1 MSKFNS
7 IKKKA
12 TSQRKASQKSR
23 KSPLKPQKAAA
34 EKRIKYRIVFKIFR
48 FKNKPL
54 VIVTGCVAQAEGLE
68 IKKRSPSVD
77 YVVGPQ
83 SYHKLPDMID
93 RVDEVENSEFLQ
105 NEKFKN
111 LIFNSSNLSSE
122 FLSIQE
128 GCDKFCSFCVVPYT
142 RGPEFSRPV
151 DDIVEETKKYVSNG
165 IKEIILLGQNVN
177 AYHGIANDGK
187 SKDLAY
193 LINKIGEIE
202 EIKRIRYMTSHPI
215 DMKDSLINAH
225 ANNSKL
231 MPFLH
236 LPIQSGSDKILKKM
250 NRKHTVDDYLRIVEK
265 IRNVRPD
272 IALSSDFIVG
282 FPEETDKDFEDTMKF
297 IEKVNFVI
305 AYSFIYSPRPGT
317 PAQNKDNIS
326 ILDKKARLSALQS
339 LLTQQQIN
347 FNKSFVNKGMEVLF
361 EKVGR
366 HKDQFINL
374 VKNKLDIVFANE
386 QEILSLINSKSF
398 NDVVSFSKELKKNII
413 ITRGE
418 KGAVSI
424 NEDKVVEVNAQSN
437 LKIKDLTGAG
447 DLFAAGF
454 LLGYINGENLEQCGN
469 EGVIFASKI
478 IQIYG
483 ARL

>member
-1 MSKFNS
+1 MSDKYIY
-7 IKKKA
+7 IK
-12 TSQRKASQKSR
+12 SYGCQMNVYDSN
-23 KSPLKPQKAAA
+23 
-34 EKRIKYRIVFKIFR
+34 RIKDLFSNKGYKVTDDISKADLTVLNTCHIREKAVEKVYSDIGRVKKI
-48 FKNKPL
+48 KDKKQNMKL
-54 VIVTGCVAQAEGLE
+54 VVAGCVAQAEGLE

-111 LIFNSSNLSSE
+111 LIFESSNLSSE

-142 RGPEFSRPV
+142 RGPEFSRPIN
-151 DDIVEETKKYVSNG
+151 DIVEETKKYVSNG

-177 AYHGIANDGK
+177 AYHGIAADGK

-225 ANNSKL
+225 AENTKL

-250 NRKHTVDDYLRIVEK
+250 NRKHTVDDYLKTVEK

-297 IEKVNFVI
+297 IEKVNYVI

-347 FNKSFVNKGMEVLF
+347 FNKSFINKGMEVLF
-361 EKVGR
+361 EKLGR
-366 HKDQFINL
+366 HKDQFIGRTIYNQSTFVNSKKDL
-374 VKNKLDIVFANE
+374 LNQIMNVKI
-386 QEILSLINSKSF
+386 INST
-398 NDVVSFSKELKKNII
+398 N
-413 ITRGE
+413 
-418 KGAVSI
+418 
-424 NEDKVVEVNAQSN
+424 
-437 LKIKDLTGAG
+437 
-447 DLFAAGF
+447 FA
-454 LLGYINGENLEQCGN
+454 LEC
-469 EGVIFASKI
+469 
-478 IQIYG
+478 QI
-483 ARL
+483 